1 MDTELQIIRTMDSL
15 AASMRQSMRE
25 FNKENGDAELFNIT
39 VTQLHYLHAIEQLAG
54 PTYSQLAEK
63 FGVQKPTVSEIIS
76 RLIKRQLVYKQT
88 CRDDLRSSQLFLAE
102 KGHRLLDLERQSY
115 REFARKMTLTLT
127 TDEKKTLTALLKK
140 VVSSD
145 FI

>member
-1 MDTELQIIRTMDSL
+1 METELQIIRTTDSL

-63 FGVQKPTVSEIIS
+63 FAVQKPTVSEIIN
-76 RLIKRQLVYKQT
+76 RLIKRQLVYKQS
-88 CRDDLRSSQLFLAE
+88 CREDLRSSQLFLAE
-102 KGHRLLDLERQSY
+102 KGQRLLELERQGY
-115 REFARKMTLTLT
+115 REFARKITTTLT
-127 TDEKKTLTALLKK
+127 DQEKKTLTELLKK
-140 VVSSD
+140 VASTD